1 MRPHSPSNPSSSAK
15 ANSAATEYQ
24 NLGFARVDTGRLARK
39 GFAEVIYGEGKS
51 LEQISSIAQVLA
63 QQGET
68 LLITRLDAAFFPKL
82 RRQLPALRYHAL
94 AHCAYIADN
103 GLGQRL
109 ALKILG
115 RGHTAPDFQPA
126 PLRRSKASQDEKGEP
141 STDVLVISGGTVDW
155 PTAEEAALTA
165 ALMGCRVERMADV
178 GVAGLHRLLD
188 QAHRLRQASALIV
201 AAGMDA
207 ALASVVAGLTPRPVI
222 GLPTPVGY
230 GHGGA
235 GQGALMAMLQSCAPG
250 LTVVNIGNGFG
261 AGYAAAQIALSRG
274 G

>member
-1 MRPHSPSNPSSSAK
+1 MV
-15 ANSAATEYQ
+15 TEYT

-51 LEQISSIAQVLA
+51 LEQISAIAKVLA
-63 QQGET
+63 PRGET
-68 LLITRLDAAFFPKL
+68 LLITRLEASYFPKL
-82 RRQLPALRYHAL
+82 RRQLPALRYHAM
-94 AHCAYIADN
+94 ARCAYIADN
-103 GLGQRL
+103 GLKRRL
-109 ALKILG
+109 ALKSLG
-115 RGHTAPDFQPA
+115 RGLSAPDFQPV
-126 PLRRSKASQDEKGEP
+126 PASEVKPGESSP
-141 STDVLVISGGTVDW
+141 DVLVISGGTVDW

-188 QAHRLRQASALIV
+188 QVHRLRQASALIV

-207 ALASVVAGLTPRPVI
+207 ALASVVAGLTPKPVI
-222 GLPTPVGY
+222 GLPTPIGY

-261 AGYAAAQIALSRG
+261 AGYAAAQIALSRRAA
-274 G
+274 